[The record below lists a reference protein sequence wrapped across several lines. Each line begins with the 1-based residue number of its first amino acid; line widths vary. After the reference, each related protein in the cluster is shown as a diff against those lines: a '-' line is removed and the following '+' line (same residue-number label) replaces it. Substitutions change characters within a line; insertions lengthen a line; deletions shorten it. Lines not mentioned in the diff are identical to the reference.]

1 MDHIYFQSY
10 YHFHPYLIEL
20 NVKQFSFF
28 FCRNFKNLRRFVLAD
43 IFWTLK
49 SLATKIHI
57 NKYWQERTECL
68 LVGLSLKNYLYVY
81 KAHYITYTVLQN
93 MFNPFSVKKQ
103 QLYTKNMMN

>member
-43 IFWTLK
+43 IFSNLEIFGNKNSHKQILTGANRM
-49 SLATKIHI
+49 SLGGIVFEKLPLRI
-57 NKYWQERTECL
+57 
-68 LVGLSLKNYLYVY
+68 
-81 KAHYITYTVLQN
+81 
-93 MFNPFSVKKQ
+93 
-103 QLYTKNMMN
+103 